1 MRLTIIGFLIIF
13 IGMLLI
19 IFGSIS
25 QVTPQSTSS
34 AIGGLVLIGP
44 IPIFFGVGPHQALL
58 PLVTLGIIFTI
69 ISIIFF
75 ILSIY
80 MFRKNIENR

>member
-1 MRLTIIGFLIIF
+1 MRLTIIGFLLIF

-25 QVTPQSTSS
+25 QVAPQSTSS
-34 AIGGLVLIGP
+34 AVGGFILIGP
-44 IPIFFGVGPHQALL
+44 IPIFFGAGPHQALL
-58 PLVTLGIIFTI
+58 PLVTLGIIFTVI
-69 ISIIFF
+69 YIIFF

-80 MFRKNIENR
+80 IFRKNIENK